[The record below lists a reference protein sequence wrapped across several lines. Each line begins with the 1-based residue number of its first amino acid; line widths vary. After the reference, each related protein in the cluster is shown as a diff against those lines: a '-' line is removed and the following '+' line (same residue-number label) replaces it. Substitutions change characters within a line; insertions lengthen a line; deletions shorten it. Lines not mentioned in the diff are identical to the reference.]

1 MRWWDSRLIHEPTTS
16 ADAVVVKR
24 SPTVAETARSRALER
39 SPRGPKHDTASAE
52 AVGSWIRRLS
62 HHHMVPCELWDAQS
76 SARRPHRR
84 VWSLRYALG
93 ENARRTLR
101 LLWRAL
107 ATIALHDHI
116 IG

>member
-1 MRWWDSRLIHEPTTS
+1 MFEHRRAARIDAYGTVNATTRELRDASLSS
-16 ADAVVVKR
+16 A
-24 SPTVAETARSRALER
+24 
-39 SPRGPKHDTASAE
+39 RGDHYMTSASAE
-52 AVGSWIRRLS
+52 AVGSWIKRLC

-76 SARRPHRR
+76 SARPPHRR

-93 ENARRTLR
+93 ENARPTLR